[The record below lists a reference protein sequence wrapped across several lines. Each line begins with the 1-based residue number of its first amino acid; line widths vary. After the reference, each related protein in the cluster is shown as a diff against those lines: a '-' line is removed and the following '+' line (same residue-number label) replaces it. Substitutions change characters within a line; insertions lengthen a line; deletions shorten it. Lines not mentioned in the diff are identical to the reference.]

1 MTQSNFGKSRSDF
14 NDVTGDAIRSKI
26 GSQDKFEENFKLIGS
41 GVEYKQ
47 PDTLFPVTIRLP
59 KEVFK
64 EIERVA
70 ATLDTTL
77 QELIEVQVLHSF
89 NK

>member
-1 MTQSNFGKSRSDF
+1 MF
-14 NDVTGDAIRSKI
+14 A
-26 GSQDKFEENFKLIGS
+26 ENYDLIDS
-41 GVEYKQ
+41 GVRVKQ
-47 PDTLFPVTIRLP
+47 PETLFPVTIRLP

-77 QELIEVQVLHSF
+77 EELIEVQVLHSF

>member
-1 MTQSNFGKSRSDF
+1 MINEH
-14 NDVTGDAIRSKI
+14 TGDTIRTKY
-26 GSQDKFEENFKLIGS
+26 GKGYNQFLDNYALIGS
-41 GVEYKQ
+41 GIESKQ
-47 PDTLFPVTIRLP
+47 PETLFPVTIRLP

-64 EIERVA
+64 EIERIA
-70 ATLDTTL
+70 ATLDTTM

>member
-1 MTQSNFGKSRSDF
+1 MISK
-14 NDVTGDAIRSKI
+14 NDVTGDEIRTKY
-26 GSQDKFEENFKLIGS
+26 GKGYSQFLDNYDLIGS
-41 GVEYKQ
+41 GVESKQ
-47 PDTLFPVTIRLP
+47 PETLFPVTIRLP